1 MEVADVMKVINQP
14 ISITLLTLLGGG
26 YLLAI
31 LGERRARQAK
41 ITEKAVEFVT
51 EMADDIN
58 ALFARIFAH
67 IRRGSREQVEDRL
80 KERLQKL
87 FEKRLGVRVRSRA
100 YLDGD
105 EFWEDYEWVI
115 WALRDIRDLLGI
127 AHENQPF
134 EAVRNEIRNRAEQ
147 IERSWRTQGERS
159 SEFEKQPL
167 RPPPDERSRDIELKP
182 PFDELF
188 VVAKMVELRATW
200 LLARG
205 LRNALTPTRGRCR
218 RSRKTVRI

>member
-1 MEVADVMKVINQP
+1 MTFLNQP
-14 ISITLLTLLGGG
+14 VFIALLTPVGGG

-31 LGERRARQAK
+31 LRERRARQEK
-41 ITEKAVEFVT
+41 IKEKAVEFVT
-51 EMADDIN
+51 EIADHIN

-67 IRRGSREQVEDRL
+67 IRRDSREQVEDLL

-87 FEKRLGVRVRSRA
+87 FEKRLGVRVKSRA
-100 YLDGD
+100 YLGGD
-105 EFWEDYEWVI
+105 ELWEDYEWVI

-127 AHENQPF
+127 AHENQAF
-134 EAVRNEIRNRAEQ
+134 AAVRNEIRNWSEQ
-147 IERSWRTQGERS
+147 IEESWRMQDERS
-159 SEFEKQPL
+159 RQFEKQLL
-167 RPPPDERSRDIELKP
+167 RTPPDERSRDIKLKP

-205 LRNALTPTRGRCR
+205 LRNGLAPTRGRCR
-218 RSRKTVRI
+218 RSRRTVPM